1 MLGTVRFL
9 SCVCGFVVSCDSASV
24 LSTYFAKNLFSY
36 ISWRT
41 CAAYYWRK
49 AILIGNNLEMSL
61 LVHQLTVHLETAVVV
76 FCLVLVLKENVIL
89 ILRQIFYRISILL
102 CQHSYLNYL
111 DLKSLQ
117 VYLTRPVFHEIV
129 LPASSDLLMELCI
142 SPVLGVKG
150 IQFVA
155 FWKLHKKWMRQ
166 QINLISE
173 ASCLMASFSLHS
185 IHQPVLSHSDCSKC
199 EMHGSILPMGD
210 Q

>member
-1 MLGTVRFL
+1 
-9 SCVCGFVVSCDSASV
+9 
-24 LSTYFAKNLFSY
+24 
-36 ISWRT
+36 
-41 CAAYYWRK
+41 
-49 AILIGNNLEMSL
+49 MSL

-76 FCLVLVLKENVIL
+76 FCLVLLLKENVIL
-89 ILRQIFYRISILL
+89 ILRQIFYRIPILL

-129 LPASSDLLMELCI
+129 LPALSDPLMELCI

-166 QINLISE
+166 QITSAILDLYE
-173 ASCLMASFSLHS
+173 ASCLMAFLSLHNLS
-185 IHQPVLSHSDCSKC
+185 ISQCHLILTIVSVKCVDQYCQWVISNLQTSVREFIWCGVLSWRTK
-199 EMHGSILPMGD
+199 
-210 Q
+210 

>member
-1 MLGTVRFL
+1 MSHDALKAVLGTVRFL

-76 FCLVLVLKENVIL
+76 FCLVLVLKENVVL

-155 FWKLHKKWMRQ
+155 FWKLHKK
-166 QINLISE
+166 
-173 ASCLMASFSLHS
+173 
-185 IHQPVLSHSDCSKC
+185 
-199 EMHGSILPMGD
+199 
-210 Q
+210 